1 MRIQLSLFLAA
12 TLAGV
17 AYPATDPVQEFA
29 QTVRPVLV
37 QNCSGCHNPANRAN
51 PANFLKANTAKDVEA
66 DRSLWRNVAAQ
77 LRNRTMPPV
86 DSKLTEADRLHVS
99 QWIETRL
106 RETACNA
113 GDYAGAGTL
122 RRLNRREYHNTI
134 RDLLGVDF
142 DVAAVFPADGTG
154 GAGFDTNGE
163 TLYVQP
169 LLMERYVQ
177 AAQQILDRVIITPGL
192 SRTFGSAELKP
203 AAAGSTATR
212 TLAPKQELTALLPV
226 YVGGEYDVRVSLD
239 PNASG
244 KIFLKVDNVE
254 GNPLVAQQRGRGF
267 GGVGGAKQGGGR
279 AGRGGANVLGTT
291 VHLERGTHVLTLVA
305 DAAPVEVISLG
316 VNEKP
321 AGPSPEK
328 RALHYR
334 LLGMEPGDQLL
345 QPRKM
350 ARQTLAA
357 FLPKAFRRPVE
368 PAEVDHF
375 LAMYD
380 RAAERGDPYEERIKL
395 ALKAALV
402 SSDFLFRI
410 EERKPKPGIYPLGQY
425 ELATRLSY
433 FFWSTMPDEQLFR
446 LAEQGKL
453 QDSKVLAAQVDRM
466 LDDPR
471 SRAFT
476 SSFIGQWLGTQE
488 IGGRFMPLLQ
498 EVASYYNA
506 DIAADLRLQ
515 PILLMDRIVG
525 ENRSLLEL
533 LTADYAFLTQRL
545 VKFYEMDGQVKGV
558 DDNTFHLVQLPD
570 SRRAGVLG
578 LAGILGMTS
587 HYQQTSPVLRGA
599 WVLETI
605 LGTPVP
611 PPPPGVP
618 PLAAGDTV
626 TTKLST
632 RERVL
637 EHRANAVCATCHKL
651 MDPIGFGLENFDWMG
666 RWREQEDG
674 KPIDASGE
682 MPSGE
687 KFNGPVELRQALL
700 KQKDAFIGQVVGKV
714 LGYALGRSL
723 QDGDSCTVQ
732 GLVEKI
738 KSDDYRARTMFREI
752 VLSLPF
758 RNIQGGDIKV
768 LNTEN
773 RKLDIT
779 AVTAK
784 TQDAKGH

>member
-1 MRIQLSLFLAA
+1 MRIPLILFLAA
-12 TLAGV
+12 TFGSV
-17 AYPATDPVQEFA
+17 GYTATDPAEEFA

-51 PANFLKANTAKDVEA
+51 PANFLKANTAKDMEA
-66 DRSLWRNVAAQ
+66 DRSLWRSVAVQ
-77 LRNRTMPPV
+77 LRNRTMPPI
-86 DSKLTEADRLHVS
+86 DSKLTEGDRLHVS

-142 DVAAVFPADGTG
+142 DASAVFPADGTG

-177 AAQQILDRVIITPGL
+177 AAQQILDRVIITPAL
-192 SRTFGSAELKP
+192 SRTFSSAELKP
-203 AAAGSTATR
+203 ATAGGAATR
-212 TLAPKQELTALLPV
+212 TLSPKQELTALLPV
-226 YVGGEYDVRVSLD
+226 YIAGEYDVRVSLG

-244 KIFLKVDNVE
+244 KILLKVDNVE
-254 GNPLVAQQRGRGF
+254 GNPLAAQRGRGF
-267 GGVGGAKQGGGR
+267 GGGGAAKQGGGR
-279 AGRGGANVLGTT
+279 GGRGGANVLGTN

-305 DAAPVEVISLG
+305 DADPVEVISLS

-321 AGPSPEK
+321 AEPSPEK

-345 QPRKM
+345 QPRKI
-350 ARQTLAA
+350 AQLTLAA
-357 FLPKAFRRPVE
+357 FLPKAFRRPVS

-410 EERKPKPGIYPLGQY
+410 EERRPKPGIYPLGQY

-433 FFWSTMPDEQLFR
+433 FLWSTMPDEQLFR

-453 QDSKVLAAQVDRM
+453 QDPKVLASQVDRM

-471 SRAFT
+471 ARAFT

-506 DIAADLRLQ
+506 DIAADLRMQ
-515 PILLMDRIVG
+515 PVLLMDRIVG

-533 LTADYAFLTQRL
+533 LTADYAFLTKRL

-558 DDNTFHLVQLPD
+558 DDNAFHLVQLPD

-611 PPPPGVP
+611 PPPAGVP
-618 PLAAGDTV
+618 PLPAGDTV

-637 EHRANAVCATCHKL
+637 DHRANPVCATCHRL

-666 RWREQEDG
+666 RWRDQEDG

-687 KFNGPVELRQALL
+687 KFNGPVELRETLL
-700 KQKDAFIGQVVGKV
+700 KQKDTFIGQVVGKV

-732 GLVEKI
+732 GLVAKI

-758 RNIQGGDIKV
+758 RNIQGGNIKV
-768 LNTEN
+768 LNTET
-773 RKLDIT
+773 RTLDIT